1 MGSNAAT
8 IKSAFLDEAALLDR
22 LSTEL
27 QKATRERDDAQGR
40 AEELTRQVSEVQS
53 LHTEEEMRLKE
64 WKETSR
70 DEHQRVRQE
79 MMALSEQL
87 QDLAMENNNLRGE
100 RESLIHTLSDARRA
114 QSDAEECVGRLEDHM
129 REMEEEI
136 TRDRE
141 AENQGND
148 LSRQELLDAQD
159 RVLQLESERLILMQ
173 TVEASK
179 KRVRDTEL
187 QRDALLP
194 QLRSLTEDLRRVQ
207 ELGLETKLR
216 DSLVRISDAEY
227 QQSLLDLQVKALERE
242 LAEARA
248 APTPGAHGDDGEH
261 AGSWEAKCREL
272 MSKLAISETE
282 GARREEQIQQL
293 QHRLEGARKQLQVAE
308 RQTKE
313 WQVRSAQRD
322 KESAWLR
329 QNLRKMASSQ
339 QASTASDVTAS
350 VVTASGVSRSLVTSA
365 SSQKRGGS
373 RGGAVVAG
381 GSGRPL
387 FSSGGPLERFPQDK
401 GGM

>member
-1 MGSNAAT
+1 
-8 IKSAFLDEAALLDR
+8 
-22 LSTEL
+22 
-27 QKATRERDDAQGR
+27 
-40 AEELTRQVSEVQS
+40 
-53 LHTEEEMRLKE
+53 
-64 WKETSR
+64 
-70 DEHQRVRQE
+70 

-100 RESLIHTLSDARRA
+100 RESLMHTLSDARRA
-114 QSDAEECVGRLEDHM
+114 QSDAEECVGRLEEHM

-136 TRDRE
+136 TKDRH
-141 AENQGND
+141 AENQSND

-159 RVLQLESERLILMQ
+159 RMLQLESERLILLQ
-173 TVEASK
+173 TVEACK

-194 QLRSLTEDLRRVQ
+194 QLRSLTEDLRKVQ
-207 ELGLETKLR
+207 ELGLEHKLR

-248 APTPGAHGDDGEH
+248 APTPGAHGEDAEH

-272 MSKLAISETE
+272 MSKLAIAETE
-282 GARREEQIQQL
+282 GARREGQIQQL
-293 QHRLEGARKQLQVAE
+293 EHRLEGARKQLQLAE

-339 QASTASDVTAS
+339 EASTASDVT
-350 VVTASGVSRSLVTSA
+350 RSLLTSA
-365 SSQKRGGS
+365 ASQKRGDS
-373 RGGAVVAG
+373 RGVAVG
-381 GSGRPL
+381 
-387 FSSGGPLERFPQDK
+387 SGGPLERFPQDK